1 MSTVTRTITAQTNA
15 DLAPIAK
22 VIGGMRADI
31 WHRYGGVASTRG
43 KLIGFKSDC
52 AKIYGRLHV
61 DGTIRN
67 ETTIDTL
74 NDIKAFREAA
84 KRLTRQAINRRCG
97 TDKAEAKRL
106 YTLLK
111 RDQWI
116 DDPFLHRQMRKHFRH
131 GQVRNRNQFVV
142 RSDRHTEQVV
152 DGNLVINIR
161 IAKKYGADIQLVCN
175 TTGDGVDLTGKNL
188 RIILRDGFVEVH
200 YAFDKGPG
208 REAGTEVIGVDKGYT
223 EALADSDGHFHGRN
237 FGTILKEYTEK
248 VHGTGKMRGKL
259 KALERKHRAAGRTA
273 KADRIARHNLGTK
286 KIDRRRE
293 RAQKR
298 LRTEA
303 FRAAHAV
310 VDKASV
316 VGAEDLTSVI
326 SRKKSWGRGF
336 NRRMGFWAKGALAE
350 ALQSVTE
357 QRSASLVLVNAAYSS
372 QANSRTGCLE
382 GNRQGDRFITPDGE
396 VLHSD
401 VNAARNIRDRIDDP
415 DITRFMPFTDVRK
428 VLLRRSSG
436 GVLPVK
442 RLELGVN
449 AARQPSA
456 DTILCSEM
464 SRF

>member
-1 MSTVTRTITAQTNA
+1 MTTVTRTLTAKPNA

-22 VIGGMRADI
+22 VIGGMRGDI
-31 WHRYGGVASTRG
+31 WHRYGGLASIRG
-43 KLIGFKSDC
+43 KLIAFKSDC
-52 AKIYGRLHV
+52 AKRYSVLAV

-84 KRLTRQAINRRCG
+84 KRLVRQAIHRRCG
-97 TDKAEAKRL
+97 SDKGEAKRL
-106 YTLLK
+106 YALLK
-111 RDQWI
+111 RDQWL

-131 GQVRNRNQFVV
+131 GQARNRNQFIV
-142 RSDRHTEQVV
+142 RSDKHNEDVI
-152 DGNLVINIR
+152 DGKLVITIR
-161 IAKKYGADIQLVCN
+161 IARKYGEDIKLVTT

-188 RIILRDGFVEVH
+188 RVVLRDGFVEIH
-200 YAFDKGPG
+200 YAFEKSPG
-208 REAGTEVIGVDKGYT
+208 RKPGTENIGVDKGYT
-223 EALADSDGHFHGRN
+223 EALVDSDGHFHGRK
-237 FGTILKEYTEK
+237 FGKILKDYTEK
-248 VHGTGKMRGKL
+248 VHGTGKKRGKL

-273 KADRIARHNLGTK
+273 KADRIARNNLGRK
-286 KIDRRRE
+286 KIDRHRE
-293 RAQKR
+293 KAQKR

-326 SRKKSWGRGF
+326 SRKKSWGRDF
-336 NRRMGFWAKGALAE
+336 NRRMGFWAKGVLAE

-372 QANSRTGCLE
+372 QVNSRTACLE
-382 GNRQGDRFITPDGE
+382 GKRQGDRFITPDGE

-401 VNAARNIRDRIDDP
+401 VNAARNICDRIDDP
-415 DITRFMPFTDVRK
+415 EITRFMPFDQVRK

-436 GVLPVK
+436 GALPLM
-442 RLELGVN
+442 RPEFGVDKS
-449 AARQPSA
+449 RKPGA
-456 DTILCSEM
+456 DTIL
-464 SRF
+464 